1 MRPVSALAGRAA
13 SVCLFDGGLVSPDRL
28 RGGATRLALGAGF
41 AGCVTE
47 SGAGFR
53 HFLTV
58 VWSGLPT
65 PREPAYAD
73 KRSKDCGAM
82 SASE

>member
-1 MRPVSALAGRAA
+1 VPP
-13 SVCLFDGGLVSPDRL
+13 LFDGGLVSPDWL

-41 AGCVTE
+41 ARCAPE
-47 SGAGFR
+47 RWAGFR
-53 HFLTV
+53 PFLTA